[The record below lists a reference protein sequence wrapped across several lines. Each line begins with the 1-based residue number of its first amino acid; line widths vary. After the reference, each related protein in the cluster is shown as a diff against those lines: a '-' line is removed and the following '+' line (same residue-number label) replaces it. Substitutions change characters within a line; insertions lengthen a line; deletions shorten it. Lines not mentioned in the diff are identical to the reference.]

1 MKFYTNNTENSEDVG
16 VGYLVFVLKYL
27 IQYELQ
33 PTRLSI
39 SLLHIWLNVMKVIKI
54 PCPPL
59 MTKLSI
65 ACIIE
70 ISDMNMQIK

>member
-1 MKFYTNNTENSEDVG
+1 
-16 VGYLVFVLKYL
+16 
-27 IQYELQ
+27 
-33 PTRLSI
+33 
-39 SLLHIWLNVMKVIKI
+39 VIKI

-65 ACIIE
+65 ACIME